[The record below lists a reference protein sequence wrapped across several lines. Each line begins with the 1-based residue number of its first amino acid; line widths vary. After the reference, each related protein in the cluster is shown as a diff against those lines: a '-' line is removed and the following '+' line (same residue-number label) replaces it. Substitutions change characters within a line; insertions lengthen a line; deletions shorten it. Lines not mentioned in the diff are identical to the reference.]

1 VAGTEISPL
10 YDPLV
15 AKLVVH
21 GVDREH
27 ARSRMLR
34 ALDEFQIEGVTTLL
48 GFHRALLQ
56 HPCFEAG
63 ETCNEV
69 VESAELAEQVKDLL
83 SHTTTTITAASDGR
97 LRQRVSVVELAGRRF
112 EITTLVPEPPH
123 AELVRRRRERSR
135 GGTHGAAKDAV
146 TTPMQGT
153 VLSVEVEEG
162 QDVAAG
168 QVICV
173 VEAMKMENEI
183 TAHRDG
189 TVTELSVAP
198 GQAVKTGQV
207 VCVVAQDGD

>member
-1 VAGTEISPL
+1 I
-10 YDPLV
+10 D
-15 AKLVVH
+15 
-21 GVDREH
+21 
-27 ARSRMLR
+27 
-34 ALDEFQIEGVTTLL
+34 GVTTLL
-48 GFHRALLQ
+48 GFHRALLR
-56 HPCFEAG
+56 HPCFAAG
-63 ETCNEV
+63 ETCNDV
-69 VESAELAEQVKDLL
+69 VESAELAEQSRELL
-83 SHTTTTITAASDGR
+83 SHTATTVPAASDGR
-97 LRQRVSVVELAGRRF
+97 LREHLSVVELAGRRF

-135 GGTHGAAKDAV
+135 GGAQRPAKDAV

-162 QDVAAG
+162 QDVVAG

-198 GQAVKTGQV
+198 GQAVKTGQA
-207 VCVVAQDGD
+207 VCVVAQDGA

>member
-1 VAGTEISPL
+1 L
-10 YDPLV
+10 
-15 AKLVVH
+15 
-21 GVDREH
+21 
-27 ARSRMLR
+27 
-34 ALDEFQIEGVTTLL
+34 ALDEFQIDGVTTLL
-48 GFHRALLQ
+48 GFHRALLR
-56 HPCFEAG
+56 HPCFAAG
-63 ETCNEV
+63 ETCNDV
-69 VESAELAEQVKDLL
+69 VESAELAEQSRELL
-83 SHTTTTITAASDGR
+83 SHTATTVPAASDGR
-97 LRQRVSVVELAGRRF
+97 LHERVSVVELAGRRF

-135 GGTHGAAKDAV
+135 GGGAHGAAKDAV

-162 QDVAAG
+162 QDVVAG

-198 GQAVKTGQV
+198 GQAVKTGQA
-207 VCVVAQDGD
+207 VCVVAQDDA